1 MSVVFW
7 KELADHFSSRRF
19 MILLIII
26 ILSGFWATYATGQ
39 AIRQNTDTVPV
50 QYVFLLLLTSSGE
63 TLFSLATF
71 LGFFG
76 PLVGITL
83 GFDSISGEYARG
95 TLSRVLSQPIY
106 RDSLINGKFLA
117 GLTTVAV
124 LWGSILLLVIGL
136 GISLL
141 GFPPN
146 AEELWRML
154 IFTAIGILY
163 IGFWVALAMLFSLL
177 FQKTVTAALASMAVW
192 LFMFL
197 FIPIITQAIAGVII
211 PDASTPEALARQAD
225 IQNLLGRISPSTL
238 YLETVSILLNPAARG
253 LGLVLQS
260 QAEGILPTP
269 LALAQS
275 LNLIWPHI
283 TTIFAWV
290 AVCFSISY
298 IIFMRAEIRAKTAG
312 GGDLKFAA
320 ALHRHFR
327 ILVGQFSRGSR
338 ANLRLRGS
346 SSPFT
351 LRLLIYKQFLF
362 SIRNKFPIRR
372 ILSGDS
378 WLIAI

>member
-19 MILLIII
+19 MILLILIVLI
-26 ILSGFWATYATGQ
+26 GLWASYATGQ
-39 AIRQNTDTVPV
+39 AIRQNTESIPA

-63 TLFSLATF
+63 TVFSLATF

-117 GLTTVAV
+117 GLMTVAI

-136 GISLL
+136 GITLL

-146 AEELWRML
+146 GEEVWRML
-154 IFTAIGILY
+154 IFTTVGIFY
-163 IGFWVALAMLFSLL
+163 VGFWLALALLFSLL

-192 LFMFL
+192 LFMTL
-197 FIPIITQAIAGVII
+197 FVVIVSQAIANIMV
-211 PDASTPEALARQAD
+211 PETTTPEQIARRSD
-225 IQNLLGRISPSTL
+225 VETIVSRISPTTL
-238 YLETVSILLNPAARG
+238 FSEAVHIVLNPAARVFG
-253 LGLVLQS
+253 LALQS

-269 LALAQS
+269 LALDQS

-283 TTIFAWV
+283 TTLFALV
-290 AVCFSISY
+290 AVCFGISY
-298 IIFMRAEIRAKTAG
+298 IVFMRAEIRA
-312 GGDLKFAA
+312 
-320 ALHRHFR
+320 
-327 ILVGQFSRGSR
+327 
-338 ANLRLRGS
+338 
-346 SSPFT
+346 
-351 LRLLIYKQFLF
+351 
-362 SIRNKFPIRR
+362 
-372 ILSGDS
+372 
-378 WLIAI
+378 